1 MLIIDIQY
9 LPSIIWFKNSIQYKY
24 IKIEQC
30 ERWQKM
36 SFRNRCTILGANGIM
51 DLTVPIRGGR
61 NSGEMIRNVQIDN
74 LQKWQY
80 NHWKK
85 ITLAYNRSP
94 WFEFYKDELEG
105 LFKIKFEFLWD
116 WNITLLEWIVKK
128 LNLELPFGFTEF
140 YQKIYDDVG
149 TVDLRNTI
157 LPRTLAGFS
166 DQCPGYHQ
174 VFEARFGFIPNLSII
189 DLLFCEG
196 NNAASLLKGTP

>member
-9 LPSIIWFKNSIQYKY
+9 LPTINWFKNSIQYKY

-36 SFRNRCTILGANGIM
+36 SFRNRCTISGANGLI
-51 DLTVPIRGGR
+51 DLTIPIKGGR
-61 NSGEMIRNVQIDN
+61 NSDVLIRDVKIDN
-74 LQKWQY
+74 MQKWQY
-80 NHWKK
+80 KHWRN

-94 WFEFYKDELEG
+94 WFEFYKDEMEA
-105 LFKIKFEFLWD
+105 FYKQEFELLWD
-116 WNITLLEWIVKK
+116 WNMTLLEWIVKK
-128 LNLELPFGFTEF
+128 LNLKLPLGFTES

-166 DQCPGYHQ
+166 DQCPRYHQ
-174 VFEARFGFIPNLSII
+174 VFETRFGFIPNLSII